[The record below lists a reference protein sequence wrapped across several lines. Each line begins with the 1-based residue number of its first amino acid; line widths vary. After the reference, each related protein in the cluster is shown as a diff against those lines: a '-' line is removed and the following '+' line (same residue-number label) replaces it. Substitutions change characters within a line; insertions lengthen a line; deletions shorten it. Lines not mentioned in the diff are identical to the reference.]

1 MYYKVKYTFVF
12 LFVQWSVSWQQSLI
26 GALHGHPLSSGG
38 GGDGVKCGE
47 GMVREWERVREEI
60 ERTEKEEEREERVT
74 KKRKRGP
81 HKRTKNKKL

>member
-1 MYYKVKYTFVF
+1 MF

-38 GGDGVKCGE
+38 GDGVKGRE

-60 ERTEKEEEREERVT
+60 ERSTEEEEEREERAT

-81 HKRTKNKKL
+81 RKRTKNKKL

>member
-1 MYYKVKYTFVF
+1 MNYKVKYINICV

-38 GGDGVKCGE
+38 GDGVKYGE
-47 GMVREWERVREEI
+47 GMVREWERVLKEI
-60 ERTEKEEEREERVT
+60 ERTEEEEERGERAT

-81 HKRTKNKKL
+81 RKRTKNKKM